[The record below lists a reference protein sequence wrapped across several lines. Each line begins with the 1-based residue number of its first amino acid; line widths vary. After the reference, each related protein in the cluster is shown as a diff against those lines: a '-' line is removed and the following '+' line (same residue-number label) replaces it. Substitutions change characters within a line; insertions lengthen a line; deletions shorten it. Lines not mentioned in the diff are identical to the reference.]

1 VKFKAATIGCG
12 RMGAFGSVT
21 ATEWTPDFWQPISHL
36 PAIQGCTNT
45 LVVGAADISAQ
56 IRARVTATFDIPCY
70 ASADE
75 LFADHAIDILTL
87 ATRTPEK
94 PKLIRQALAAGVRG
108 FHIEKPLC
116 NTLMELTD
124 LKTLLHDIPVTY
136 GCLRRYL
143 SPYRNLANIAQNHR
157 LGELTAMQVHSG
169 RGMLYWTHPHSIDMM
184 LMQTEQTPIAVQAN
198 FSPTQNITEAPRI
211 SLQEDPF
218 VLGATVFFNGGVTG
232 HITPLAGDDF
242 WTVHEK
248 GALGVMND
256 GRALLVRQSRDGDPY
271 PNDKPVSYE
280 VTNSGG
286 TGAAIDLLSRAMSQD
301 PAAKLEV
308 SRIKN
313 DMFLGQH
320 CLFAMAQSHLQG
332 GSRVNLEDVTGII
345 TLAGL
350 YNGVPS

>member
-1 VKFKAATIGCG
+1 MKFKAATIGCG

-198 FSPTQNITEAPRI
+198 FSPTQNIAEAPRI

-248 GALGVMND
+248 GALGVIND
-256 GRALLVRQSRDGDPY
+256 GRALLVRQCRDGDPY

-332 GSRVNLEDVTGII
+332 GSRVNLADVTGVI